1 MHQNGIALNYAPL
14 YLIKPLNIEAVYQ
27 INSNKLRTFTA
38 PNIKAKFL
46 SVLLLWVSISTF
58 SQPAQGT
65 TQEKTVYIFSGL
77 GADSIPFA
85 NLKLPG
91 YRKVYISWVTP
102 LQDESLS
109 DYAGRIKDQIT
120 TKDPYIIGLSFGGIL
135 AVEVSKQISVHKM
148 VLISSAK
155 TSDELNPAQFFFMRI
170 GLYRIIPGFL
180 LKQTNFLTYGYFGAH
195 SDGDKKAL
203 LKLLQSTDISLFRW
217 GLKSIALWDNKVA
230 PERTIQ
236 IHGTADK
243 VIAARRVKPDYSI
256 EGGGHLMILNRADT
270 ISKIILH
277 YFNSNF

>member
-1 MHQNGIALNYAPL
+1 VHQTNVNNLKTA
-14 YLIKPLNIEAVYQ
+14 K
-27 INSNKLRTFTA
+27 FTL
-38 PNIKAKFL
+38 PGIKAALL
-46 SVLLLWVSISTF
+46 SILLLFASPSTF
-58 SQPAQGT
+58 SQA
-65 TQEKTVYIFSGL
+65 TQDTAPEKIVYIFSGL

-102 LQDESLS
+102 LPGESLS
-109 DYAGRIKDQIT
+109 DYAGRVKDQIT
-120 TKDPYIIGLSFGGIL
+120 AKDPYIIGLSFGGIL
-135 AVEVSKQISVHKM
+135 AVEVSKQINVHKM

-155 TSDELNPAQFFFMRI
+155 TSDELNPVQFFFMRM

-180 LKQTNFLTYGYFGAH
+180 LKRTNFLTYGYFGAH

-203 LKLLQSTDISLFRW
+203 MKLLQSTDISLFRW
-217 GLKSIALWDNKVA
+217 GLKSIALWDNKIP

-236 IHGTADK
+236 IHGTSDK
-243 VIAARRVKPDYSI
+243 VIASRRVKPDYSI
-256 EGGGHLMILNRADT
+256 HGGGHLMILNKADT